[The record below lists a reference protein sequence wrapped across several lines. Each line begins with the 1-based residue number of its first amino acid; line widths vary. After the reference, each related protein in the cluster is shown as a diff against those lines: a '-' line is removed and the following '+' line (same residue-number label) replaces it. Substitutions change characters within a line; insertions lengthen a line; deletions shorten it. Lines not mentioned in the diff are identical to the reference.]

1 MPLRNV
7 RAQCNLLYNLSIT
20 RSIDNFHGY
29 LIRSRIYVHMY
40 IRKFYV
46 FGISLEKCFL
56 RPFRTRSKFRN
67 IKYRIEYLF
76 QRYYLSCRIT
86 STLSSRLSSREGEKK
101 IPTIFDSFFLLSID
115 ICKPNL
121 TFLKIRIGVYEYVEE
136 YKISEAKQC

>member
-1 MPLRNV
+1 MRFIGGCTQIMPLRNV

-29 LIRSRIYVHMY
+29 LIRSRIYVHIY

-101 IPTIFDSFFLLSID
+101 IPTIFDSFFQSYCRYL
-115 ICKPNL
+115 
-121 TFLKIRIGVYEYVEE
+121 
-136 YKISEAKQC
+136 

>member
-1 MPLRNV
+1 MRFIGGCTQIMPLRNV

-46 FGISLEKCFL
+46 FGISLG
-56 RPFRTRSKFRN
+56 SRN
-67 IKYRIEYLF
+67 VSFVLFERDRNFDIKYRIEYLF

-121 TFLKIRIGVYEYVEE
+121 TFLKIRIGVYEYE
-136 YKISEAKQC
+136 